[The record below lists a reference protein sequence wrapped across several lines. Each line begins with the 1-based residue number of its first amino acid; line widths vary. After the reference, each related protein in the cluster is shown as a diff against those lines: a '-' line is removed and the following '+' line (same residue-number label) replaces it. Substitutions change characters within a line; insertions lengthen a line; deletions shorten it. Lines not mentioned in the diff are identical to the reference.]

1 MQATILNIA
10 KSRSNNPVSGAEP
23 VDCFYPAIP
32 FVDPGHDSPATLN
45 PPPGVEMQ
53 FGLVESPAVQ
63 SGLRFLRVKTLS
75 AAAPLGCLLVRCL
88 AVVFD
93 LEIRLFHWLTRP
105 AHEHSFRQNELT
117 PGKHG
122 YEPALAK
129 RQKASESA
137 PPWMSNVLLSY
148 EGRADNGSN
157 EFINV
162 ALGI

>member
-10 KSRSNNPVSGAEP
+10 KSRSNNPGSGAEP
-23 VDCFYPAIP
+23 VDCFYPSIP

-88 AVVFD
+88 AVLFD
-93 LEIRLFHWLTRP
+93 LEIRLFHWLTRA
-105 AHEHSFRQNELT
+105 AHEHSLRQYVRRCTLVIGRT
-117 PGKHG
+117 GH
-122 YEPALAK
+122 
-129 RQKASESA
+129 KASKSA
-137 PPWMSNVLLSY
+137 EPQMSSVLVGY
-148 EGRADNGSN
+148 QGRTANRSN

-162 ALGI
+162 AFGI